1 VRIRAGT
8 RCSLSPSTQ
17 RHFFHSSFSEA
28 SSHVIL
34 PFLRHAVVLRQTVY
48 FNELRLNVT
57 LDRYF
62 LKIAKNKFC
71 KMKIKNFQFFF
82 VIHLWTLLDIRE
94 NVTRYANALRN
105 VTRYA

>member
-1 VRIRAGT
+1 MRIRAGT

-34 PFLRHAVVLRQTVY
+34 PFLRLAVVLRQTVY

-62 LKIAKNKFC
+62 IKITKQEFCRIKNKNFHFSC
-71 KMKIKNFQFFF
+71 KLSFDTCG
-82 VIHLWTLLDIRE
+82 HP
-94 NVTRYANALRN
+94 
-105 VTRYA
+105 